1 MKTKIHFWSYI
12 SQFFLEWE
20 TFRTKFLE
28 KFKTF
33 FFFENLEKYCTAGEA
48 TYDNTAPAHFMLGA
62 LGYKYTQRILSA
74 FPLQQWLHERASML
88 RFKFIAC
95 LVM

>member
-1 MKTKIHFWSYI
+1 MIIYLSVLLRMRNVSNKIPGEI
-12 SQFFLEWE
+12 QN
-20 TFRTKFLE
+20 
-28 KFKTF
+28 F